1 MNNLQFNEL
10 KTPVYVIDEKKLIHN
25 LTILK
30 DVEERT
36 GCHILQA
43 QKAFSAYSEY
53 PLIGKYISGTTASG
67 LFEAKLVLN
76 VWERKTTSLLL
87 LLLNPI

>member
-1 MNNLQFNEL
+1 MNNLQFDKL

-36 GCHILQA
+36 GCHILLA
-43 QKAFSAYSEY
+43 QKAFSAKENLRKSPEV
-53 PLIGKYISGTTASG
+53 IRSGR
-67 LFEAKLVLN
+67 E
-76 VWERKTTSLLL
+76 
-87 LLLNPI
+87 I